1 MGIFCHHLLSQ
12 AICCNAIETPAHRE
26 SRKEDVL
33 CSGVFD
39 AMVRLRA
46 PLYFDHDR
54 LYTIIFKDD
63 YAYAFDVFGMAK
75 VSVGVVTLFF

>member
-1 MGIFCHHLLSQ
+1 
-12 AICCNAIETPAHRE
+12 
-26 SRKEDVL
+26 
-33 CSGVFD
+33 
-39 AMVRLRA
+39 MVRLRA